1 MVIKTFVD
9 ASWVFPLHDD
19 MNADQFV
26 YPIAHDV
33 QAANPNG
40 LFGEAIS
47 PLALDVATIPTNT
60 ETDLSRLLA
69 ELTDQLG
76 ANPQDP
82 GNQLGDSAINTPA
95 SDLSN
100 TDHQASQVH
109 VALIDDPEEGPLS
122 IDQVS
127 SADAVNGQANIS
139 LGNQLSGFANNT
151 PESDLA
157 NSDHQAIQSLAA
169 LIDALGEGPHSTGI
183 QVSSATNQLVQ
194 DALIGQANLQN
205 QPSQWPGALVDDLA
219 AALWHH
225 GSPVGSTTDTTVN
238 DMSANLTDHGLTSL
252 INTFFD
258 DLGSGPA
265 NLQHDFWQF
274 INTFIHDLN
283 LSVCD
288 NNSGDHNSGQASS
301 TPLDNLGT
309 HDSSESHLSGISP
322 LHDWAT

>member
-1 MVIKTFVD
+1 MAIKTFVD

-60 ETDLSRLLA
+60 ETDLSRLLG

-76 ANPQDP
+76 ANPQDL

-95 SDLSN
+95 SDLAN

-109 VALIDDPEEGPLS
+109 VALIEEGPLS

-127 SADAVNGQANIS
+127 SADALISQANIS

-151 PESDLA
+151 AESDLA

-169 LIDALGEGPHSTGI
+169 LIDDLGEGPHSIGI
-183 QVSSATNQLVQ
+183 QVSSATNPLVQ

-219 AALWHH
+219 AGLWHH
-225 GSPVGSTTDTTVN
+225 GSPIGSTADTPTPIT
-238 DMSANLTDHGLTSL
+238 DMSANLADHGLTSL
-252 INTFFD
+252 INTLFD
-258 DLGSGPA
+258 DLGSGSP

-274 INTFIHDLN
+274 INTFVHDLN
-283 LSVCD
+283 LSGC
-288 NNSGDHNSGQASS
+288 DHNSGEHNSGQMGS
-301 TPLDNLGT
+301 TPLDNLGANDLG
-309 HDSSESHLSGISP
+309 DSQLSGISP